1 MDVRREV
8 FLLPNESDPL
18 MSSKGELPAILHR
31 IASHRH
37 LIVPV
42 GFLALIGVLVV
53 PLPPFAMD
61 ILISGNIA
69 LAAIV
74 LLTTIYMKRPLDFS
88 VFPALLLATTLFRLV
103 LNVASTRLILSA
115 GELGPGEASTA
126 AGEVIEAFGNFVA
139 GNNPVIGAIIFI
151 ILIVVQFLV
160 ITKGATRMSEVAA
173 RFTLDAMP
181 GKQMAIDADLS
192 AGLLSEEQARARRQE
207 VTQEADF
214 YGAMDG
220 ASKFVRGD
228 AIAGIIITSVN
239 ILGGFAIA
247 MLMHDYTAAEAMQ
260 VFGMLSIGDG
270 LVSQIPAFIVAIAA
284 GLIVSRAGSGEN
296 IGMEIPAQ
304 LASQPT
310 ALFLISG
317 FLGLLSLTPLP
328 TVPLLGSALVIAF
341 IGWSMRRNT
350 MFQAG
355 KRENAARQEAETE
368 RTQAKPVEELIGVDV
383 LELELGYSLVRL
395 VDGANG
401 GDLLERISGIRQQ
414 LAVELGMVMPPV
426 RIRDNMQMQPDHYRI
441 KIRGAVV
448 DEGEVQPDL
457 LMAMDSGLATGD
469 LDGIRRTEPAFGL
482 EAIWIDPALRHRA
495 EALNYTVVDPTSVLG
510 THLGEVVRRHADE
523 LLTREEVGNLIEQL
537 KQKAPRLVEEIV
549 PTLVKP
555 GELQKVL
562 QSLLREG
569 VPIRDLETIIET
581 LGDWIGHTRDTDVLV
596 EYVRNSLRRSICT
609 LHAEL
614 DETGRPRLYVV
625 TMDPEVEDRING
637 HVDRGAAGTTV
648 SVPPRLAGDI
658 SRAVAEA
665 ARPLGDAGRPMVV
678 VTSPTVR
685 APLRQILHSHLAG
698 VVVLGYNELVDGFD
712 VESVGLV
719 QLPKAA
725 PTAQNRGLESASQP
739 VPAT

>member
-1 MDVRREV
+1 
-8 FLLPNESDPL
+8 
-18 MSSKGELPAILHR
+18 MSKSAELPAIFHQVAR
-31 IASHRH
+31 HRH
-37 LIVPV
+37 LIVPI

-53 PLPPFAMD
+53 PLPPFALD
-61 ILISGNIA
+61 VLISGNIA

-74 LLTTIYMKRPLDFS
+74 LLTTIYMNRPLDFS

-103 LNVASTRLILSA
+103 LNVASTRLILGAENSGDASA
-115 GELGPGEASTA
+115 A
-126 AGEVIEAFGNFVA
+126 AGKVIEAFANFVA
-139 GNNPVIGAIIFI
+139 GSNPVIGAIIFL
-151 ILIVVQFLV
+151 ILVIVQFLV

-192 AGLLSEEQARARRQE
+192 AGLLTEDEARARRDE
-207 VTQEADF
+207 ITREADF

-228 AIAGIIITSVN
+228 AIAGIIITAVN

-247 MLMHDYTAAEAMQ
+247 MLMYDYTAGEALK

-284 GLIVSRAGSGEN
+284 GLIVSRAGGGAN

-304 LASQPT
+304 LASQPM

-328 TVPLLGSALVIAF
+328 TMPLLLAALLILG
-341 IGWSMRRNT
+341 IGLSMRRI
-350 MFQAG
+350 
-355 KRENAARQEAETE
+355 ARAEEGRREAEAE
-368 RTQAKPVEELIGVDV
+368 RAEPAAPEQYLGVDV

-401 GDLLERISGIRQQ
+401 GDLLDRIARVRQD

-426 RIRDNMQMQPDHYRI
+426 RIRDNMNIPPEHYRV

-448 DEGEVQPDL
+448 DEGEVQPEL
-457 LMAMDSGLATGD
+457 MMAMDSGLASGQ
-469 LDGIRRTEPAFGL
+469 LEGIRRKEPAFGL
-482 EAIWIDPALRHRA
+482 DAIWIDPGLRHRA
-495 EALNYTVVDPTSVLG
+495 ESLNYTVVAPTSVMA
-510 THLGEVVRRHADE
+510 THLAELVRRHADE
-523 LLTREEVGNLIEQL
+523 LLTREEVGNLVEQL
-537 KQKAPRLVEEIV
+537 KTSAPKLVEEVV
-549 PTLVKP
+549 PALVKP
-555 GELQKVL
+555 GELQKVM

-569 VPIRDLETIIET
+569 VPIRDLETILET

-596 EYVRNSLRRSICT
+596 EYVRNALRRSICT
-609 LHAEL
+609 MHAEL
-614 DETGRPRLYVV
+614 DESGRPRIHVV
-625 TMDPEVEDRING
+625 TMDPDVEDRINA
-637 HVDRGAAGTTV
+637 HIDRGAGGTTV

-658 SRAVAEA
+658 ARAVADA
-665 ARPLGDAGRPMVV
+665 ARPLAEAGRATIVV
-678 VTSPTVR
+678 SSPTVR
-685 APLRQILHSHLAG
+685 APLRQILQPHLAG

-712 VESVGLV
+712 VQSVGLV
-719 QLPKAA
+719 QLPSAPAAAA
-725 PTAQNRGLESASQP
+725 PERSATP
-739 VPAT
+739 VPAG

>member
-1 MDVRREV
+1 
-8 FLLPNESDPL
+8 
-18 MSSKGELPAILHR
+18 MSTKGELPAIFHR
-31 IASHRH
+31 IAAHRH

-42 GFLALIGVLVV
+42 GFLALVGVLVV
-53 PLPPFAMD
+53 PLPPLAMD
-61 ILISGNIA
+61 VLISANIA
-69 LAAIV
+69 LASIV
-74 LLTTIYMKRPLDFS
+74 LLTTIYMNRPLDFS
-88 VFPALLLATTLFRLV
+88 VFPALLLGTTLFRLV

-115 GELGPGEASTA
+115 GELSPTEASTA
-126 AGEVIEAFGNFVA
+126 AGEVIEAFANFVA
-139 GNNPVIGAIIFI
+139 GSNPIIGGIIFV

-192 AGLLSEEQARARRQE
+192 AGLLTEDQARARREE
-207 VTQEADF
+207 VTREADF

-228 AIAGIIITSVN
+228 AIAGLIITAVN

-247 MLMHDYTAAEAMQ
+247 MLMYDYTGAEALQ

-284 GLIVSRAGSGEN
+284 GLIVARAGTGQN

-310 ALFLISG
+310 ALFLIGG

-328 TVPLLGSALVIAF
+328 TVPLMGAGVLIAG
-341 IGWSMRRNT
+341 IGWTMRRMT
-350 MFQAG
+350 MLEQG
-355 KRENAARQEAETE
+355 RREVEARREAEQE
-368 RTQAKPVEELIGVDV
+368 RAQPKPAEELIGVDV

-395 VDGANG
+395 VDAANG

-457 LMAMDSGLATGD
+457 LMAMDSGLATGE
-469 LDGIRRTEPAFGL
+469 LEGIRRKEPAFGL
-482 EAIWIDPALRHRA
+482 EATWIDPALRHRA
-495 EALNYTVVDPTSVLG
+495 ESLNYTVVDPTSVLG

-523 LLTREEVGNLIEQL
+523 LLTREEVGNLVEQL
-537 KQKAPRLVEEIV
+537 KAKAPKLVEEVV

-562 QSLLREG
+562 QSLLRES
-569 VPIRDLETIIET
+569 VPIRDLETVIET
-581 LGDWIGHTRDTDVLV
+581 LGDWVGHTRDTDVLV
-596 EYVRNSLRRSICT
+596 EYVRNALRRSICT
-609 LHAEL
+609 MHAEL
-614 DETGRPRLYVV
+614 DESGRPRLYVV
-625 TMDPEVEDRING
+625 TMDPEVEDRINA
-637 HVDRGAAGTTV
+637 HVERGAAGTTV
-648 SVPPRLAGDI
+648 SVPPRLAGDVG
-658 SRAVAEA
+658 RAVADA
-665 ARPLGDAGRPMVV
+665 ARPLVDAGRPIIV

-725 PTAQNRGLESASQP
+725 TVAAPQP
-739 VPAT
+739 APVA

>member
-1 MDVRREV
+1 
-8 FLLPNESDPL
+8 
-18 MSSKGELPAILHR
+18 MSKSAELPAIFHQVAR
-31 IASHRH
+31 HRH
-37 LIVPV
+37 LIVPI

-53 PLPPFAMD
+53 PLPPFALD
-61 ILISGNIA
+61 VLISGNIA

-74 LLTTIYMKRPLDFS
+74 LLTTIYMNRPLDFS

-103 LNVASTRLILSA
+103 LNVASTRLILGAENSGDASA
-115 GELGPGEASTA
+115 A
-126 AGEVIEAFGNFVA
+126 AGKVIEAFANFVA
-139 GNNPVIGAIIFI
+139 GSNPVIGAIIFL
-151 ILIVVQFLV
+151 ILVIVQFLV

-192 AGLLSEEQARARRQE
+192 AGLLTEDEARARRDE
-207 VTQEADF
+207 ITREADF

-228 AIAGIIITSVN
+228 AIAGIIITAVN

-247 MLMHDYTAAEAMQ
+247 MLMYDYTAGEALK

-284 GLIVSRAGSGEN
+284 GLIVSRAGGGAN

-304 LASQPT
+304 LASQPM

-328 TVPLLGSALVIAF
+328 TMPLLLAALLILG
-341 IGWSMRRNT
+341 IGLSMRRI
-350 MFQAG
+350 ARAEEG
-355 KRENAARQEAETE
+355 RREAEARQEAEAE
-368 RTQAKPVEELIGVDV
+368 RAEPAAPEQYLGVDV

-401 GDLLERISGIRQQ
+401 GDLLDRIARVRQD

-426 RIRDNMQMQPDHYRI
+426 RIRDNMNIPPEHYRV

-448 DEGEVQPDL
+448 DEGEVQPEL
-457 LMAMDSGLATGD
+457 MMAMDSGLASGQ
-469 LDGIRRTEPAFGL
+469 LEGIRRKEPAFGL
-482 EAIWIDPALRHRA
+482 DAIWIDPGLRHRA
-495 EALNYTVVDPTSVLG
+495 ESLNYTVVAPTSVMA
-510 THLGEVVRRHADE
+510 THLAELVRRHADE
-523 LLTREEVGNLIEQL
+523 LLTREEVGNLVEQL
-537 KQKAPRLVEEIV
+537 KTSAPKLVEEVV
-549 PTLVKP
+549 PALVKP
-555 GELQKVL
+555 GELQKVM

-569 VPIRDLETIIET
+569 VPIRDLETILET

-596 EYVRNSLRRSICT
+596 EYVRNALRRSICT
-609 LHAEL
+609 MHAEL
-614 DETGRPRLYVV
+614 DESGRPRIHVV
-625 TMDPEVEDRING
+625 TMDPDVEDRINA
-637 HVDRGAAGTTV
+637 HIDRGAGGTTV

-658 SRAVAEA
+658 ARAVADA
-665 ARPLGDAGRPMVV
+665 ARPLAEAGRATIVV
-678 VTSPTVR
+678 SSPTVR
-685 APLRQILHSHLAG
+685 APLRQILQPHLAG

-712 VESVGLV
+712 VQSVGLV
-719 QLPKAA
+719 QLPSAPAAAA
-725 PTAQNRGLESASQP
+725 PERSATP
-739 VPAT
+739 VPAG

>member
-1 MDVRREV
+1 
-8 FLLPNESDPL
+8 
-18 MSSKGELPAILHR
+18 MSKSAELPAIFHQVAR
-31 IASHRH
+31 HRH
-37 LIVPV
+37 LIVPI

-53 PLPPFAMD
+53 PLPPFALD
-61 ILISGNIA
+61 VLISGNIA

-74 LLTTIYMKRPLDFS
+74 LLTTIYMNRPLDFS

-103 LNVASTRLILSA
+103 LNVASTRLILGAENSGDASA
-115 GELGPGEASTA
+115 A
-126 AGEVIEAFGNFVA
+126 AGKVIEAFANFVA
-139 GNNPVIGAIIFI
+139 GSNPVIGAIIFL
-151 ILIVVQFLV
+151 ILVIVQFLV

-192 AGLLSEEQARARRQE
+192 AGLLTEDEARARRDE
-207 VTQEADF
+207 ITREADF

-228 AIAGIIITSVN
+228 AIAGIIITAVN

-247 MLMHDYTAAEAMQ
+247 MLMYDYTAGEALK

-284 GLIVSRAGSGEN
+284 GLIVSRAGGGAN

-304 LASQPT
+304 LASQPM

-328 TVPLLGSALVIAF
+328 TMPLLLAAILILG
-341 IGWSMRRNT
+341 IGLSMRRI
-350 MFQAG
+350 ARAEEG
-355 KRENAARQEAETE
+355 RREAEARQEAEAE
-368 RTQAKPVEELIGVDV
+368 RAEPAAPEQYLGVDV

-401 GDLLERISGIRQQ
+401 GDLLDRIARVRQD

-426 RIRDNMQMQPDHYRI
+426 RIRDNMNIPPEHYRV

-448 DEGEVQPDL
+448 DEGEVQPEL
-457 LMAMDSGLATGD
+457 MMAMDSGLASGQ
-469 LDGIRRTEPAFGL
+469 LEGIRRKEPAFGL
-482 EAIWIDPALRHRA
+482 DAIWIDPGLRHRA
-495 EALNYTVVDPTSVLG
+495 ESLNYTVVAPTSVMA
-510 THLGEVVRRHADE
+510 THLAELVRRHADE
-523 LLTREEVGNLIEQL
+523 LLTREEVGNLVEQL
-537 KQKAPRLVEEIV
+537 KTSAPKLVEEVV
-549 PTLVKP
+549 PALVKP
-555 GELQKVL
+555 GELQKVM

-569 VPIRDLETIIET
+569 VPIRDLETILET

-596 EYVRNSLRRSICT
+596 EYVRNALRRSICT
-609 LHAEL
+609 MHAEL
-614 DETGRPRLYVV
+614 DESGRPRIHVV
-625 TMDPEVEDRING
+625 TMDPDVEDRINA
-637 HVDRGAAGTTV
+637 HIDRGAGGTTV

-658 SRAVAEA
+658 ARAVADA
-665 ARPLGDAGRPMVV
+665 ARPLAEAGRATIVV
-678 VTSPTVR
+678 SSPTVR
-685 APLRQILHSHLAG
+685 APLRQILQPHLAG

-712 VESVGLV
+712 VQSVGLV
-719 QLPKAA
+719 QLPSAPAAAA
-725 PTAQNRGLESASQP
+725 PERSATP
-739 VPAT
+739 VPAG